1 MFGLSSRYYPLLP
14 STRAAIAR
22 VKPLFATFTVQMIY
36 EYKLNGNNN
45 ILINYLGNVQESW
58 IDK

>member
-14 STRAAIAR
+14 AIAR